1 MLEEKSACDILT
13 RTPPPF
19 SAASFEPGMYDPEHA
34 SCAICISDYAPG
46 DTLRVLPCSSLHH
59 FHKGCVDE

>member
-1 MLEEKSACDILT
+1 
-13 RTPPPF
+13 
-19 SAASFEPGMYDPEHA
+19 MYDPEHA